1 MTDWSGTGSSLQ
13 VVINAFNPFT
23 KKPKHQYNCQQGDK
37 HNQDDE
43 RILFQGKDLNGNLSK
58 GSTRIGAETNF
69 QADKIWTGT
78 GQKTDN
84 NILKREIVL

>member
-1 MTDWSGTGSSLQ
+1 MRSILLLKNQ
-13 VVINAFNPFT
+13 
-23 KKPKHQYNCQQGDK
+23 HQCNCQQGDK